1 VSLEELLGLALL
13 LKYQV
18 VGAEPEEKE
27 WARLLAGWRRSFIHL
42 VFMSF
47 GIF

>member
-1 VSLEELLGLALL
+1 VSLEERLGLALL
-13 LKYQV
+13 LEYQV

-27 WARLLAGWRRSFIHL
+27 WARLLAGYRRSFIHF
-42 VFMSF
+42 VSMSF